1 MMQNNKKCT
10 SGIAKKGCVVLF
22 AKRPGSTSFSSL
34 FTIKHSL
41 KTKKVG
47 HTGTLDSFASGL
59 LVVCVGPLTRLA
71 SRITEFDKTYEAI
84 IKFGTETDT
93 LEWTGNVIKTTQLP
107 SFDDVEKAINSFV
120 GNSMQKPPVFSAIRL
135 DGKRASDLV
144 REGENVE
151 IPRRP
156 ITVYSAE
163 ILDKELTDDNKV
175 SIVKVRFSVSKGTYI
190 RSLARDIGEACNSS
204 AHLIGLL
211 RTSVGKFNLEDAV
224 GVNLLEEFTIENAKK
239 QITEISPVIEKTPQV
254 CDSELEKQLEDEVQ
268 QKVVYMNENLAEQCG
283 FYSVTIKD
291 EYVNDF
297 LNGKPIRFCFSSQ
310 LKSFLQSEYT
320 LSAVFS
326 ETKTFLGLISKNESN
341 KFRYSF
347 VISTLDL

>member
-1 MMQNNKKCT
+1 M
-10 SGIAKKGCVVLF
+10 
-22 AKRPGSTSFSSL
+22 
-34 FTIKHSL
+34 
-41 KTKKVG
+41 
-47 HTGTLDSFASGL
+47 
-59 LVVCVGPLTRLA
+59 
-71 SRITEFDKTYEAI
+71 
-84 IKFGTETDT
+84 
-93 LEWTGNVIKTTQLP
+93 EWTGNVIKTTQLP
-107 SFDDVEKAINSFV
+107 SFEDVEKAINSFV

-254 CDSELEKQLEDEVQ
+254 CDSELEKQLENEVQ

>member
-1 MMQNNKKCT
+1 
-10 SGIAKKGCVVLF
+10 
-22 AKRPGSTSFSSL
+22 
-34 FTIKHSL
+34 
-41 KTKKVG
+41 
-47 HTGTLDSFASGL
+47 
-59 LVVCVGPLTRLA
+59 
-71 SRITEFDKTYEAI
+71 
-84 IKFGTETDT
+84 
-93 LEWTGNVIKTTQLP
+93 
-107 SFDDVEKAINSFV
+107 
-120 GNSMQKPPVFSAIRL
+120 
-135 DGKRASDLV
+135 
-144 REGENVE
+144 
-151 IPRRP
+151 
-156 ITVYSAE
+156 
-163 ILDKELTDDNKV
+163 
-175 SIVKVRFSVSKGTYI
+175 VRFSVSKGTYI

-224 GVNLLEEFTIENAKK
+224 GVSLLDEFTIENVKK

-283 FYSVTIKD
+283 FYSVRMKD

>member
-1 MMQNNKKCT
+1 M
-10 SGIAKKGCVVLF
+10 
-22 AKRPGSTSFSSL
+22 
-34 FTIKHSL
+34 
-41 KTKKVG
+41 
-47 HTGTLDSFASGL
+47 
-59 LVVCVGPLTRLA
+59 TRLA

-93 LEWTGNVIKTTQLP
+93 LEWTGNVVKTTDLP
-107 SFDDVEKAINSFV
+107 TFEDVEKAINSFV
-120 GNSMQKPPVFSAIRL
+120 GNTMQKPPVFSAIRL

-163 ILDKELTDDNKV
+163 ILDKELTDENKV
-175 SIVKVRFSVSKGTYI
+175 SIIKVRFSVSKGTYI

-211 RTSVGKFNLEDAV
+211 RTSVGKFKLEDAV
-224 GVNLLEEFTIENAKK
+224 GVSLLDEFSIDNVKK
-239 QITEISPVIEKTPQV
+239 QIKEAPPVIEKKSSV
-254 CDSELEKQLEDEVQ
+254 NDSELESQLESDVQ
-268 QKVVYMNENLAEQCG
+268 EKVVYMNESLAEQCG
-283 FYSVTIKD
+283 FYSITVKD
-291 EYVNDF
+291 EYMSDF

-310 LKSFLQSEYT
+310 LKSFLESDYN

-326 ETKTFLGLISKNESN
+326 EAKTFLGLISKNESN